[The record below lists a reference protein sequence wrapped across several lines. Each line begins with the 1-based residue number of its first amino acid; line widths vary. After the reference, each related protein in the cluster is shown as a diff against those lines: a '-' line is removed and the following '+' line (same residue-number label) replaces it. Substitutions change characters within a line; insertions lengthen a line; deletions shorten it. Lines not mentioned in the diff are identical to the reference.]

1 MSSEI
6 TDLLIKWG
14 DGDQLALEALV
25 PLVEAELRRLA
36 HYYMGKERPG
46 HVLETEALVNEA
58 YLRLVVQNR
67 VNWQN
72 RAQFFGIAAQL
83 MRWILSN
90 YGRDQRRLRRGGGA
104 LRVSLSDVALVSN
117 ARLEEVLAIDE
128 ALERLAAY
136 DPPDSERMCRVVE
149 MRFFVGM
156 SVEEVAEVLSV
167 STSTVN
173 RDWKFAKGWLARA
186 IGGDVT
192 EADA

>member
-1 MSSEI
+1 MHRPSERGGATMSSKT

-72 RAQFFGIAAQL
+72 RAKFFGIAAQL
-83 MRWILSN
+83 MRWMLSN

-104 LRVSLSDVALVSN
+104 LRVSLSA
-117 ARLEEVLAIDE
+117 
-128 ALERLAAY
+128 
-136 DPPDSERMCRVVE
+136 
-149 MRFFVGM
+149 
-156 SVEEVAEVLSV
+156 
-167 STSTVN
+167 
-173 RDWKFAKGWLARA
+173 
-186 IGGDVT
+186 GGV
-192 EADA
+192 